1 MSSAMMTDSIDQ
13 QLDQRLVTALGHP
26 LRQRLLIL
34 LHKHGEASPREL
46 AELSGERLGNVSYHI
61 RVLRDTECIELVRTE
76 PRRGAIEHFYRATS
90 RPMLDDRQW
99 SQLPVSARRALFG
112 QSLRDLWSDVLVA
125 AEGSGFDDKQAH
137 VSRSHLDLD
146 EVAWN
151 ELVDILASALERGF
165 ELQAETAARRG
176 KGRPAAAT
184 ERRVA
189 MGLMLFERG
198 VPEPEAKPPGRRR
211 QKA

>member
-1 MSSAMMTDSIDQ
+1 
-13 QLDQRLVTALGHP
+13 
-26 LRQRLLIL
+26 
-34 LHKHGEASPREL
+34 
-46 AELSGERLGNVSYHI
+46 VSYHV
-61 RVLRDTECIELVRTE
+61 RVLRDTECVELVRTE
-76 PRRGAIEHFYRATS
+76 PRRGAIEHFYRATA

-125 AEGSGFDDKQAH
+125 AESNGFDDEQAH

-151 ELVDILASALERGF
+151 ELVDVLASALERGF

-176 KGRPAAAT
+176 KGRGATDT

-189 MGLMLFERG
+189 MGLLLFERS
-198 VPEPEAKPPGRRR
+198 PAPDAKPASRRR
-211 QKA
+211 RKP